1 MTAFKFGNA
10 SLISWDWES
19 LSIFHFHLNIDMNES
34 EIPNRQSTTS
44 VIDGTRVQCWHG
56 VERFRAWGPWTWSW
70 VPKALTKA
78 PPLAHNH
85 TILVTTL
92 QVLRPY
98 GSAPGPQL
106 RPRALPLSSLLVPLN
121 ALQCILWGHQ
131 TPPSATGIGISFV
144 SCNHIWSP
152 FEIGTTRIQTDI
164 SSIKQFKVEA
174 EKTKVVAKFFIQDDP
189 QVD

>member
-1 MTAFKFGNA
+1 
-10 SLISWDWES
+10 
-19 LSIFHFHLNIDMNES
+19 MNES

-164 SSIKQFKVEA
+164 SSKKQFKVEA
-174 EKTKVVAKFFIQDDP
+174 EKTKIVAKFFNQYDP
-189 QVD
+189 QVDKSPSKLQFRWS

>member
-1 MTAFKFGNA
+1 M
-10 SLISWDWES
+10 
-19 LSIFHFHLNIDMNES
+19 SIFHFPLNVDMNES

-92 QVLRPY
+92 QVLRTY

-164 SSIKQFKVEA
+164 SSKKQFKVEA
-174 EKTKVVAKFFIQDDP
+174 EKTKIVAKLFNQDDP

>member
-1 MTAFKFGNA
+1 M
-10 SLISWDWES
+10 
-19 LSIFHFHLNIDMNES
+19 
-34 EIPNRQSTTS
+34 
-44 VIDGTRVQCWHG
+44 
-56 VERFRAWGPWTWSW
+56 
-70 VPKALTKA
+70 PKALTKA

-98 GSAPGPQL
+98 GSASGPQL

-164 SSIKQFKVEA
+164 SSKKQFKVEA
-174 EKTKVVAKFFIQDDP
+174 EKTKIVAKFFNQDDP